1 MSYLQ
6 RIADRL
12 SGRRVTFAQPR
23 PPELTEHEEIV
34 QFSRKYLPVR
44 FIVGIVIIG
53 AALVLVWTIGIIVA
67 IVRGTP

>member
-12 SGRRVTFAQPR
+12 RQRRVTFAQPR
-23 PPELTEHEEIV
+23 PPELTDQEEIV

-44 FIVGIVIIG
+44 FLLG
-53 AALVLVWTIGIIVA
+53 AALVAAVFA
-67 IVRGTP
+67 IVGTIAIVVALLRGTL